1 MFSWRFTYWGSLL
14 STVITGV
21 SIISGSY
28 ASAQIAP
35 DASINNMSNVQV
47 NEDLSII
54 GGGTQVGNSL
64 FHSFSELSV
73 PTGTSA
79 YFNNAPDIENIFT
92 RVTDTSISNIDGS
105 IRTNGTANLFLV
117 NPNGI
122 VFGSNARLN
131 VGASFAAT
139 TANGLKFADG
149 DEFNAINPQRLPVSI
164 IKTQGLQYRESQPG
178 ATITTIGNLE
188 VGQDLKFVAD
198 KIDLRGKL
206 QVGGNLSLSAQD
218 TVRTSNSVTAPSIDI
233 TAGSLII
240 SEGNISNSL
249 GNQGSGTVGNIT
261 ISSTNLVPN
270 GNGGNITIT
279 STNLVPSGNGGNITV
294 NYTNLFPSGNGS
306 ISIDP
311 TNVNSTGSGGN
322 ISVNGGSILIITSG
336 LIIAQPVPEPT
347 LTFSMFVTVAFYG
360 AWKLKRKQK
369 QNVG

>member
-1 MFSWRFTYWGSLL
+1 MFNWCFTCWGSLL

-21 SIISGSY
+21 SIMSGSY
-28 ASAQIAP
+28 AFAQIAP

-47 NEDLSII
+47 NENLSVI

-64 FHSFSELSV
+64 FHSFLQLSV

-92 RVTDTSISNIDGS
+92 RVTDTSISNIDGL

-122 VFGSNARLN
+122 VFGSSARLD
-131 VGASFAAT
+131 VGGSFAAT
-139 TANGLKFADG
+139 TASGLKFADG
-149 DEFNAINPQRLPVSI
+149 NEFNAINPQRLPISI
-164 IKTQGLQYRESQPG
+164 IQTQGLQYKESQAG

-188 VGQDLKFVAD
+188 VGRDLTFVAD
-198 KIDLRGKL
+198 KIDLQAKL

-218 TVRTSNSVTAPSIDI
+218 IRTSNSVTAPSIDI
-233 TAGSLII
+233 AAGSLIV
-240 SEGNISNSL
+240 SEGNISTSQ
-249 GNQGSGTVGNIT
+249 GNQGSG
-261 ISSTNLVPN
+261 SA
-270 GNGGNITIT
+270 GNITIT
-279 STNLVPSGNGGNITV
+279 STNLVPTGNGGNINV
-294 NYTNLFPSGNGS
+294 NSTNLVPIRNGS

-311 TNVNSTGSGGN
+311 TNENSTGSGGN
-322 ISVNGGSILIITSG
+322 ITVNVGSIFIASGSFIT
-336 LIIAQPVPEPT
+336 AQPVPEPT

-369 QNVG
+369 QTTF